1 MPENQEKIPRSRINK
16 RNPDFKPNP
25 PTNPERP
32 EMADDGRKIEI
43 SQPNSGTTPASDGH
57 IQWPE
62 MAGNGREIEI
72 SELIFRQRAAL
83 PKIALAQ
90 SLAQAARDTGVAE
103 RTLRRWLENPSFR
116 EELDHLI
123 RNAIGKQTLG

>member
-1 MPENQEKIPRSRINK
+1 MAGKSKFPSPTPTLNPPLTVTYNGRKWPENRNFPAQLRHYARLRRSH
-16 RNPDFKPNP
+16 
-25 PTNPERP
+25 
-32 EMADDGRKIEI
+32 
-43 SQPNSGTTPASDGH
+43 TT
-57 IQWPE
+57 
-62 MAGNGREIEI
+62 AGNGREIEI

>member
-43 SQPNSGTTPASDGH
+43 SQPNSDTKPTSDGHVQRPEMAGNGRRIEISQPNSGTTPASDGH
-57 IQWPE
+57 IQRPE
-62 MAGNGREIEI
+62 MAGKSKFPNSSSASGPPSPR
-72 SELIFRQRAAL
+72 L
-83 PKIALAQ
+83 P
-90 SLAQAARDTGVAE
+90 SL
-103 RTLRRWLENPSFR
+103 NPWPR
-116 EELDHLI
+116 PPETP
-123 RNAIGKQTLG
+123 A